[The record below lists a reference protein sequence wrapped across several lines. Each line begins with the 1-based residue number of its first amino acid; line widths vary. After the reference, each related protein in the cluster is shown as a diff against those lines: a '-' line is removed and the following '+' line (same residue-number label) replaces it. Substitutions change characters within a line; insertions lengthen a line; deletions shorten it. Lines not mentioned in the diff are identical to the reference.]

1 MVLDDLEVGDFIIVT
16 GPKKRF
22 VNCAG
27 IVGLPLKVV
36 GIQLPFI
43 NTHLFNGQ
51 CMIINS
57 RLMRIVNANEK
68 YVESFLPQLSNHCW
82 TNQFSGHSIKEF
94 KE

>member
-27 IVGLPLKVV
+27 IAGLPLKVY

-43 NTHLFNGQ
+43 NTCLYNGQ
-51 CMIINS
+51 CFVVDTRVLRVIN
-57 RLMRIVNANEK
+57 ADDK
-68 YVESFLPQLSNHCW
+68 YVDSFL
-82 TNQFSGHSIKEF
+82 TNQFSGRSIKE
-94 KE
+94 